1 MTVLTPNFSLP
12 VPGPLDDPCD
22 FAQQWCDF
30 TDATQG
36 VLDRFE
42 AVANRTN
49 PNIPIAKMELR
60 NTVHLTTDSHIPFD
74 TLTLNNAGMVDFDA
88 SNTTINI
95 KRPGRFVAIA
105 NVLFVY
111 QPATTLYFNM
121 QILTSN
127 VEAGADNNLNIG
139 LINVGSCATALF
151 YVTSFLPRSVRLQVG
166 VVSGV
171 STTLSVDLASL
182 SLFWFADGATP

>member
-12 VPGPLDDPCD
+12 VPGPLDDPCN

-36 VLDRFE
+36 ILDRFE

-74 TLTLNNAGMVDFDA
+74 TLTLNNANMVDFDT
-88 SNTTINI
+88 SNTTIQI
-95 KRPGRFVAIA
+95 KRPGRFLAVA

-111 QPATTLYFNM
+111 QPATTLYYTLD
-121 QILTSN
+121 ILSSAA
-127 VEAGADNNLNIG
+127 EPASDSNLNIG
-139 LINVGSCATALF
+139 LINVGSCAMAIF
-151 YVTSFLPRSVRLQVG
+151 HVTSFLPRAVRLQVG

-171 STTLSVDLASL
+171 STTLSIDLAAL